1 MGEQSVND
9 KTDDAALRDFVKVM
23 LDDVHALE
31 QVIER
36 GMIEAGVRRIG
47 AEQEMFLIDPTFAA
61 APIATEVL
69 GHTQDDRFTTEL
81 ALFNLEANLSPQDYG
96 GDCLRR
102 METELNTLV
111 SEARSLADRCGAG
124 VVLTGILPTIR
135 RADLG
140 LDRMTPMP
148 RYFALNRAMQRM
160 RGSAFHVLIKGKD
173 ELEMTHDNVMLE
185 ACNTSFQVHFQV
197 GADEFAS
204 LYNAAQAITGPVL
217 AAAVNSPVL
226 LGKRLW
232 HETRVALFQRS
243 VDTRTTANIARNA
256 RPRVSFGER
265 WVERSVLDI
274 FREDIARFRV
284 VLATDHDEDALAL
297 VAKGVAPQLHA
308 LRMHNGTVYRWNRAC
323 YGVAGGVPH
332 LRIENRVLPSGPTTL
347 DAMANSAL
355 FFGLMSSLIGEY
367 GEVSEVME
375 FDDAKANFNAAAQ
388 HGLEASFTWMK
399 GREVKARDLLLHE
412 LIPLARQGL
421 ASAEIDGA
429 DIDRYMGV
437 LEERVKSGQTGA
449 RWALSSLE
457 GMRESAPPDAQAR
470 ALVAAMVDNQV
481 SGQPVHTWPLAEIE
495 TTKDVR
501 ENFMRVGQ
509 FMRSNPFTVHPEDL
523 VDLAANL
530 MDWERIRHIPVEDD
544 EGHLV
549 GLLTH
554 RALLR
559 LVARRR
565 PGDTTERVAVRDIMA
580 TDLVTVE
587 PETPTLS
594 ALELMRQHRVSCV
607 PVVSDDQLVGIITD
621 QDLIA
626 VSARLLDAYLRGEG

>member
-1 MGEQSVND
+1 MGEQTVND
-9 KTDDAALRDFVKVM
+9 KTDDAALRDFVKAM

-31 QVIER
+31 QVIDR
-36 GMIEAGVRRIG
+36 GMIESGVRRIG
-47 AEQEMFLIDPTFAA
+47 AEQEMFLVDGSYAA
-61 APIATEVL
+61 APLATEVL
-69 GHTQDDRFTTEL
+69 ASTDDPRFTTEL

-96 GDCLRR
+96 GNCLRR
-102 METELNTLV
+102 MEEELNTLV
-111 SEARSLADRCGAG
+111 DEARRMARRSNAQI
-124 VVLTGILPTIR
+124 VLTGILPTIR

-160 RGSAFHVLIKGKD
+160 RGKDFHVLIKGQD

-217 AAAVNSPVL
+217 ACAANSPLL

-243 VDTRTTANIARNA
+243 VDTRTTANLVRNT
-256 RPRVSFGER
+256 RPRVSFGDR
-265 WVERSVLDI
+265 WVEQSVLDI
-274 FREDIARFRV
+274 FREDIGRFRA
-284 VLATDHDEDALAL
+284 VLAMEHDEDALGL
-297 VAKGVAPQLHA
+297 VAKGIAPELKA
-308 LRMHNGTVYRWNRAC
+308 LRLHNGTIYRWNRAC
-323 YGVAGGVPH
+323 YGVVGGVPH
-332 LRIENRVLPSGPTTL
+332 LRIENRVLPSGPTPL
-347 DAMANSAL
+347 DEMANAAL
-355 FFGLMSSLIGEY
+355 FFGLMSAMLEEY
-367 GEVSEVME
+367 GEASDVME
-375 FDDAKANFNAAAQ
+375 FDHAKANFHAAAQ
-388 HGLEASFTWMK
+388 HGLEANFHWIG
-399 GREVKARDLLLHE
+399 GREIKAYDLLEQE
-412 LIPLARQGL
+412 LLPLARAGL
-421 ASAEIDGA
+421 RVSNIDEA
-429 DIDRYMGV
+429 DIDRYIGV
-437 LEERVKSGQTGA
+437 LEARVAKRRTGA
-449 RWALSSLE
+449 RWVLDSLK
-457 GMRESAPPDAQAR
+457 GMRDTVAPDAQGR
-470 ALVAAMVDNQV
+470 ALVAAMVEHQENGD
-481 SGQPVHTWPLAEIE
+481 PIHTWPLAEIE
-495 TTKDVR
+495 KTKNVR
-501 ENFMRVGQ
+501 DNFMRVGQ
-509 FMRSNPFTVHPEDL
+509 FMRSNPYTVHPEDL

-607 PVVSDDQLVGIITD
+607 PVVSDDHLVGIITD

-626 VSARLLDAYLRGEG
+626 VSARLLDAYLRGEN